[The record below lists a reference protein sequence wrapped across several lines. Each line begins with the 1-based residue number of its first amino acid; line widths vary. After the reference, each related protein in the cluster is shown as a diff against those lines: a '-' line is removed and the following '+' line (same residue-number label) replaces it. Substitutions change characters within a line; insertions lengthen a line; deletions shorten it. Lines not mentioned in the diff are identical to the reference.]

1 MSLGNPPGAMA
12 LITGAMDM
20 GKRYAM
26 WLGLVLLAVTLVA
39 CQSAP
44 KSFEATA
51 AVKIS
56 AMQHGN
62 EPALASP
69 EVVLIQSKEALDA
82 IGSEQLSALAVDFST
97 QSVVILAYG
106 ERPTGGFWARITGAQ
121 QLGQELYVQGTV
133 NRPGPDLAVTLAVT
147 YPYCAAVLDTTGSL
161 ILVSEIEET
170 VGEQPG
176 E

>member
-1 MSLGNPPGAMA
+1 
-12 LITGAMDM
+12 M

-26 WLGLVLLAVTLVA
+26 WLGLALLAVTLVA

-44 KSFEATA
+44 KSFDATA
-51 AVKIS
+51 AVRI
-56 AMQHGN
+56 ADMQHGN

-69 EVVLIQSKEALDA
+69 EVLLIQSKEALDA
-82 IGSEQLSALAVDFST
+82 IGSEQLSGLAVDFSS

-106 ERPTGGFWARITGAQ
+106 ERPSGGYWARITGAQ
-121 QLGQELYVQGTV
+121 QLGQELFVQGTV
-133 NRPGPDLAVTLAVT
+133 NRPGPDEGVTLAIT
-147 YPYCAAVLDTTGSL
+147 YPYCAAVLDTTGNL
-161 ILVSEIEET
+161 ILVSEIEES